1 VIAPDLD
8 TARWFIEQHGAR
20 TPLCV
25 AVTGAHAYGFPSEDS
40 DLDLKAIHVAPT
52 ASILSLAPPPDT
64 VDVITEFDGTEIDY
78 TSHELGFSLRL
89 LIRGNG
95 NMLERILSPFQVY
108 RSDRREWLQG
118 LTRGVVCKKFHR
130 HYRGFFGRVQQDC
143 KKAPVKTAKLYLY
156 AYRSA
161 LTGVHLLRTGQCV
174 LDVEVLA
181 QEYGYEAVP
190 ELLAHKR
197 GGAEHEPTEDVDRY
211 EADWPRLEA
220 ALEGALHDSTLPDL
234 PPNVEALSAFLIEER
249 RRAF

>member
-20 TPLCV
+20 TPLVV

-52 ASILSLAPPPDT
+52 AAILSLAPPPDSM
-64 VDVITEFDGTEIDY
+64 DVLTELDGTEIDY
-78 TSHELGFSLRL
+78 TSHELGFALRL

-108 RSDRREWLQG
+108 RSEGREWLQG
-118 LTRGVVCKKFHR
+118 LTRGVVCKRFHR
-130 HYRGFFGRVQQDC
+130 HYRGFFGRIQQDC
-143 KKAPVKTAKLYLY
+143 RKAPVKTAKLYLY

-161 LTGVHLLRTGQCV
+161 LTGIHLLRTGQCI

-181 QEYGYEAVP
+181 REHRYEVVP
-190 ELLAHKR
+190 ELVARKR
-197 GGAEHEPTEDVDRY
+197 GGAEHEPADDVARY
-211 EADWPRLEA
+211 ESDWARLEMDLET
-220 ALEGALHDSTLPDL
+220 ALANTTLPDTA
-234 PPNVEALSAFLIEER
+234 PNVDALSAFLIEER
-249 RRAF
+249 RRQF